1 MQAHIDRATHRGRQ
15 GARWLAAA
23 LAVPAVLLAA
33 CGSAGSAASTSSEGD
48 GLSIVATTTILGDV
62 ASQLVGDAGNVSVLM
77 PAGTDPHIFEPS
89 AQQLAQMQ
97 QADLIVANGANLEE
111 HLQDPLT
118 DAENAGV
125 PVFHATDHVQTLA
138 FEGHEAEEEHAEE
151 DEHASDEAEH
161 ADEGEEH
168 SEEAGHADETGDEHG
183 HEEGSIDPHFW
194 MDPTRTAD
202 VVLALGEQIGELTGE
217 SDAVQA
223 EADRYAGQLADLDG
237 EIADTLAAIPD
248 GERTLVTNHEAFNY
262 FAEHYGFTIVGT
274 VIPSLSTGAEPSAHD
289 LEELIH
295 TVQEQHVRAI
305 FAENIQPERLA
316 ETLAQEAGSDVQVVE
331 LYSDSLGDEG
341 SEAAT
346 YPDMLRANARL
357 ISEALGS

>member
-1 MQAHIDRATHRGRQ
+1 MQAHVGRATHRGRQ
-15 GARWLAAA
+15 GARWLAAVFS
-23 LAVPAVLLAA
+23 VPAILLAA
-33 CGSAGSAASTSSEGD
+33 CGSAGSAASTSSEAD

-62 ASQLVGDAGNVSVLM
+62 ASQLVGDAGSVSVLM

-118 DAENAGV
+118 NAENAGV
-125 PVFHATDHVQTLA
+125 PVFHATDHVETLA
-138 FEGHEAEEEHAEE
+138 FEGHEAEEHAEE
-151 DEHASDEAEH
+151 DEHGS
-161 ADEGEEH
+161 
-168 SEEAGHADETGDEHG
+168 
-183 HEEGSIDPHFW
+183 EEGSIDPHFW
-194 MDPTRTAD
+194 MDPARTAD
-202 VVLALGEQIGELTGE
+202 VVQALGQQIGELAGE
-217 SDAVQA
+217 SEAIQA
-223 EADRYAGQLADLDG
+223 TADRYAGQLADLDG
-237 EIADTLAAIPD
+237 EIVDTLAAIPD

-274 VIPSLSTGAEPSAHD
+274 VIPSLSTGAEPSAQD

-295 TVQEQHVRAI
+295 TVQEEQVRAI

-316 ETLAQEAGSDVQVVE
+316 ETLAQEADSDVQVVE